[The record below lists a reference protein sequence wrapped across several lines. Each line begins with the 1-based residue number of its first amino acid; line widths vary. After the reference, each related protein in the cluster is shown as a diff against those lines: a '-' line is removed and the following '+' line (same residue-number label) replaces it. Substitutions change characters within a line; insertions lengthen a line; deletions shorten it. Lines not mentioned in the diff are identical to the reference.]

1 MKTLVIAE
9 KPSVANLSAEERTI
23 LDTVDLA
30 ETPLDLIV
38 TKSGLPMPKV
48 ASTLLALEMKRL
60 VKQLPGQQFVKL

>member
-1 MKTLVIAE
+1 VSSSA
-9 KPSVANLSAEERTI
+9 ANLSPEERAV
-23 LDTVDLA
+23 LETVDRA

-38 TKSGLPMPKV
+38 TKSGLPTPKV